1 MSFKNQKFNKPA
13 SQSFLKGAFV
23 LTVSMILVKL
33 CGLLQKVLLTN
44 LYSTLGSTYGEF
56 GSGLFANAYE
66 LYVPLFTLATIGFP
80 VAISRM
86 VSESYAKGRYRDVRR
101 IYKVA
106 KPFFIIMGAACFFLM
121 VVGGFIYVDYID
133 SPYSLL
139 AILMLAPTIFFGCL
153 VSVYR
158 GYFEGLR
165 NMTPTALSEVI
176 EAVAKIA
183 IGVVAS
189 YLVINVGIKE
199 YNSLGTIFGLSFGS
213 QDEAY
218 RTLLSFS
225 VAASIFGITMGSV
238 LSFVY
243 LKIRFAVR
251 KGDIPTE
258 YYVNSAEALTKG
270 ETFKNM
276 LKIALPVGVGALVM
290 SFANSLDA
298 TILNRI
304 LKNMASNS
312 PYELL
317 AQYPQLKNEILSS
330 NTAHTCIWGYYSAC
344 LTILSIVTAV
354 TQVFGTSAM
363 PNVTNAYTKGDKW
376 ELKKSVETVMKLTSV
391 FAFPCGVGLAVLARP
406 ILSLIYYSNP
416 NIPEYGAQVLQI
428 MGIASIFMGLCTPV
442 CSMLQGV
449 GKANHT
455 MFIYVFGT
463 SLKVLVSYFFARN
476 ISINISG
483 TAIGSLVSN
492 VLMCT
497 VAGALLLKITKIRV
511 NFTSVLIKPFVASLL
526 CGVSAYLCAYIFEL
540 NIMISVVISA
550 IIYLVFLLM
559 LHTFSKSEI
568 KMILNCKKI
577 VIILE
582 KLHLIG

>member
-1 MSFKNQKFNKPA
+1 MTLKNQKLNKPA
-13 SQSFLKGAFV
+13 SQSFLKGALV
-23 LTVSMILVKL
+23 LTVSMILVKM

-86 VSESYAKGRYRDVRR
+86 VSESYARGRYRDVRK
-101 IYKVA
+101 IVKVA

-121 VVGGFIYVDYID
+121 VVGGFIYVEYID

-165 NMTPTALSEVI
+165 NMSPTALSEVI

-183 IGVVAS
+183 IGVLGS
-189 YLVINVGIKE
+189 YIVINMGIKE
-199 YNSLGTIFGLSFGS
+199 YNSFGTIFGLSFNS
-213 QDEAY
+213 QDDAY

-238 LSFVY
+238 FSFLY
-243 LKIRFAVR
+243 LKIRFVLR
-251 KGDIPTE
+251 KGDIPPE
-258 YYVNSAEALTKG
+258 FYLNSVSELSSG

-276 LKIALPVGVGALVM
+276 FKIALPVGVGALVM

-304 LKNMASNS
+304 LKNMASS
-312 PYELL
+312 MPYELL
-317 AQYPQLKNEILSS
+317 ARYPQLENEILISD
-330 NTAHTCIWGYYSAC
+330 TAHTCIWGYYSSC

-363 PNVTNAYTKGDKW
+363 PNVTNAYTKGDKR
-376 ELKKSVETVMKLTSV
+376 ELKKSIETVMKLTAI
-391 FAFPCGVGLAVLARP
+391 FAFPCGIGLSVLAKP
-406 ILSLIYYSNP
+406 ILSLVYYSNP
-416 NIPEYGAQVLQI
+416 NIPEYGESVLQI
-428 MGIASIFMGLCTPV
+428 MGIASVFVGLCTPV

-449 GKANHT
+449 GKMNHT
-455 MFIYVFGT
+455 MYIYIFGT
-463 SLKVLVSYFFARN
+463 SSKVLISYFFAKN
-476 ISINISG
+476 ININIAG

-492 VLMCT
+492 ILMCI
-497 VAGALLLKITKIRV
+497 VAAFLLVRFTKVRV
-511 NFTSVLIKPFVASLL
+511 DFTSVLIKPFAASLV
-526 CGVSAYLCAYIFEL
+526 CGAVAYICSYILEL
-540 NIMISVVISA
+540 NLIISVVISA
-550 IIYLVFLLM
+550 IIYLAFLLM
-559 LHTFSKSEI
+559 LHTFSETEI
-568 KMILNCKKI
+568 KMVVNCKKI

-582 KLHLIG
+582 KLHLLG

>member
-199 YNSLGTIFGLSFGS
+199 YNSLGTIFGLSFNS

-225 VAASIFGITMGSV
+225 VAASIFGITMGSL

-258 YYVNSAEALTKG
+258 YYVNSAKALTKG

-304 LKNMASNS
+304 LKNMASDS

-406 ILSLIYYSNP
+406 ILSLVYYSNP

-497 VAGALLLKITKIRV
+497 VAGALLLKFTKIRV

-526 CGVSAYLCAYIFEL
+526 CGVSAYLCSYIFEL

-568 KMILNCKKI
+568 KMVLNCKKI